1 MFARSARI
9 SSAARRDTQRAAGR
23 WGWHC
28 HLSPS
33 RLPPSPA
40 PNEHLGAAPGV
51 QGFLSPGSGTNPARH
66 EGSGG
71 SAGSSA
77 GLHPLTCRQR
87 GAHTAVYPG
96 VMRSHSP
103 PQGTRALHRLS
114 SNRGTAASN
123 RCPRFA
129 PLRPRAA
136 QRPTASS
143 SATPTAAPS
152 PAAPPQPRVG
162 PRGRGSPPRAPRYLL
177 GPLSALAAAAAAL
190 APLAAVAPAGRLVA
204 HRCPAPLRGRR
215 RRAMGA
221 SRRRGR
227 HPRGGAGTGTEGG
240 DGGKGRDEEGRGGG
254 RRGAALPGDTGRR
267 AAGGP
272 RREGAALRGSQR
284 GCGAEAAGVVSEAAG
299 RRPCPVSGRS
309 CTNSAPPQS

>member
-51 QGFLSPGSGTNPARH
+51 QGFLLPGSGTNPARH

-162 PRGRGSPPRAPRYLL
+162 PGQPPASPPLPSWAAFCAGCRCRRPRPARCRRPG
-177 GPLSALAAAAAAL
+177 GPPRRPSLPSASEGPPPPPGHGRLPPPGA
-190 APLAAVAPAGRLVA
+190 APAGRSGDGD
-204 HRCPAPLRGRR
+204 RGRGRR
-215 RRAMGA
+215 
-221 SRRRGR
+221 
-227 HPRGGAGTGTEGG
+227 EG
-240 DGGKGRDEEGRGGG
+240 EGRGGT
-254 RRGAALPGDTGRR
+254 RRGPAGRCSAR
-267 AAGGP
+267 GHREEGGGRPPEGGSRPEGQPAG
-272 RREGAALRGSQR
+272 LRG
-284 GCGAEAAGVVSEAAG
+284 
-299 RRPCPVSGRS
+299 
-309 CTNSAPPQS
+309 